1 MLRFTKTK
9 GTLAA
14 TALGLALA
22 GAAFAD
28 PVEDELV
35 IEAEEGQVEIVT
47 KTAPPAFLADTFDAI
62 YSGWHF
68 RDDTTRDL

>member
-35 IEAEEGQVEIVT
+35 IEA
-47 KTAPPAFLADTFDAI
+47 
-62 YSGWHF
+62 
-68 RDDTTRDL
+68 